1 MREEKGM
8 QGGCSFLE
16 LLLNIL
22 VLSSVVLA
30 GMFLDASHCPL
41 PGGGMWCLGSSTGVS
56 GDQSPHFQ
64 SWLAS
69 RVSLLMGSL
78 IFPG

>member
-22 VLSSVVLA
+22 VLSLVGLP
-30 GMFLDASHCPL
+30 GMLLDAWHCPL
-41 PGGGMWCLGSSTGVS
+41 PEGERGVLGLPLGF
-56 GDQSPHFQ
+56 H
-64 SWLAS
+64 L
-69 RVSLLMGSL
+69 SLLMGPL
-78 IFPG
+78 TFPE

>member
-22 VLSSVVLA
+22 VLSLVVLA

-41 PGGGMWCLGSSTGVS
+41 PGGECGVLGLPLGFLGTRARISRAG
-56 GDQSPHFQ
+56 
-64 SWLAS
+64 WLPE
-69 RVSLLMGSL
+69 
-78 IFPG
+78 FPF